1 MHNKQTYKEVCVTPS
16 VCRSFL
22 HVCYFLL
29 QINGYSPLKHI
40 GHRKHS
46 YMGSKGCGK
55 VVCVCVCLFV
65 WFSIYACVCVCVCD
79 SVSMHVCV
87 CVCVFMH
94 AWGYMTSFSLHHH
107 SLCVFL

>member
-55 VVCVCVCLFV
+55 VVCVLLTVLSGDVCL
-65 WFSIYACVCVCVCD
+65 VCVLLTVLSGDVCL
-79 SVSMHVCV
+79 VCV
-87 CVCVFMH
+87 LLTVLSGDEIGRVSCRERV
-94 AWGYMTSFSLHHH
+94 
-107 SLCVFL
+107 